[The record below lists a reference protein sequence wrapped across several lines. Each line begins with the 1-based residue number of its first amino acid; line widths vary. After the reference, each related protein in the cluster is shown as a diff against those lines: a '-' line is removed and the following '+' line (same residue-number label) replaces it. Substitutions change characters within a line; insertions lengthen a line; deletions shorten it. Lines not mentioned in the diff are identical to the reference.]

1 MWESVLATWTRI
13 ASFVMGNDWEII
25 LEILAIRKK
34 KIYTPNSYLLIRF
47 PSIATENV
55 GFFFRVA
62 GRHNDGFPVWIPIL
76 YGQPLL
82 LHLIARPLLN
92 KWFFFFLNISGYGEK
107 GSWCFLLP
115 CREVQTPPQSAVS
128 PRRYNSLILNSVLF
142 CRRDR
147 AFRSLPTKVRLNQLL
162 FFKLTSYNKKET
174 RQRLQ
179 HISIVDKAKR
189 SHLVLFQNSLMGRQ

>member
-1 MWESVLATWTRI
+1 M
-13 ASFVMGNDWEII
+13 
-25 LEILAIRKK
+25 
-34 KIYTPNSYLLIRF
+34 YTPNSYLLIRF

-128 PRRYNSLILNSVLF
+128 LRRYNSLILILF
-142 CRRDR
+142 CFAAETARSAPYQQKCGCISFCFLNWRSITKKRRGNVFNT
-147 AFRSLPTKVRLNQLL
+147 FR
-162 FFKLTSYNKKET
+162 
-174 RQRLQ
+174 
-179 HISIVDKAKR
+179 
-189 SHLVLFQNSLMGRQ
+189 